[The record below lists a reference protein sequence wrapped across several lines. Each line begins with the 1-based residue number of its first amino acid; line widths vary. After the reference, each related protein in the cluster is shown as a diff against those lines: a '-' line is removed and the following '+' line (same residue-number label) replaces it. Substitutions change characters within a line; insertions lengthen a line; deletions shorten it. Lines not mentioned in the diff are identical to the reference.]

1 MVASSRNRARES
13 AEIPPGRARRIVSIP
28 RVQPAHALAYLAFGL
43 FGGVIGGLLGVGGA
57 IGIIPLATLVLDPP
71 KDLLQAAV
79 MVSNT
84 AVAATAYRRYRRAG
98 AIDWSSARRILPA
111 ALVTVG
117 AGVAL
122 SLAVDGRGF
131 RVLFAITLAAIA
143 VREAVQLVR
152 GTGGGRE
159 GGPPID
165 AVRGSLVGTA
175 MGTLSGLLGI
185 GGGVVGI
192 PLMRAWLHVPI
203 KRAVTTSVCV
213 MVPLTALGACI
224 KCATLA
230 GQPAPGGSSALGGAL
245 AIAACLLP
253 SAVAGGWLGAS
264 LNLRITGNA
273 VRWILVAWLPAAAAW
288 MAWPVVAE
296 WLASPR

>member
-1 MVASSRNRARES
+1 MVASSRNRPTDS
-13 AEIPPGRARRIVSIP
+13 AEFPSDGRRGLVSIP
-28 RVQPAHALAYLAFGL
+28 RVLPSHALAYLAFGL

-57 IGIIPLATLVLDPP
+57 IGIIPLATLFLDPP

-122 SLAVDGRGF
+122 SLAVDSRGF
-131 RVLFAITLAAIA
+131 RVLFAITLAALA
-143 VREAVQLVR
+143 AREAAQLVR
-152 GTGGGRE
+152 GTGTGRE
-159 GGPPID
+159 GGPSVGI
-165 AVRGSLVGTA
+165 ARGSVIGTA
-175 MGTLSGLLGI
+175 MGTLSGLLGV

-192 PLMRAWLHVPI
+192 PLMRTWLHMPI

-213 MVPLTALGACI
+213 MVPLTGLGACI

-230 GQPAPGGSSALGGAL
+230 GQPAPDGSSALGGAL

-253 SAVAGGWLGAS
+253 SAVVGGWLGAS

-273 VRWILVAWLPAAAAW
+273 VRWVLVAWLPAAAAW
-288 MAWPVVAE
+288 MAWPVVAG
-296 WLASPR
+296 WLAGPR

>member
-1 MVASSRNRARES
+1 ME
-13 AEIPPGRARRIVSIP
+13 PL
-28 RVQPAHALAYLAFGL
+28 HALAYLAFGL

-84 AVAATAYRRYRRAG
+84 AVAFTAYRRYRRAG
-98 AIDWSSARRILPA
+98 RIDWSAARHIAPA

-117 AGVAL
+117 GGVAL
-122 SLAVDGRGF
+122 SLVVDSGGF
-131 RVLFAITLAAIA
+131 RVLFAMTLAALA
-143 VREAVQLVR
+143 VREAAQLVR
-152 GTGGGRE
+152 GTGAGRD
-159 GGPPID
+159 GAIVVGWGKGTVI
-165 AVRGSLVGTA
+165 GTA
-175 MGTLSGLLGI
+175 MGTLSGLLGV

-192 PLMRAWLHVPI
+192 PLMRTWLHMPM
-203 KRAVTTSVCV
+203 KPAVLTSVCI

-230 GQPAPGGSSALGGAL
+230 GASAPDGTSALARAL
-245 AIAACLLP
+245 TISACLLP
-253 SAVAGGWLGAS
+253 SAVVGGWLGAS

-273 VRWILVAWLPAAAAW
+273 VRWVLVAWLPAAAAW
-288 MAWPVVAE
+288 MAWPVVSGWMA
-296 WLASPR
+296 APR